1 MSGLLSFL
9 IKKPDFLRFFTTL
22 GFIAFFGLTACQE
35 RLVLEDKTPFGEGGV
50 RMGDTVVAEIDGT
63 KIYLSDVERTA
74 AAQGLIEAGSPL
86 VPGNPVFQSVLDEK
100 IDQRLLALEALKQ
113 ALDQDDE
120 VRRRLNEARERIL
133 SNSVIEKHL
142 ADRVNEQT
150 LRRMYD
156 EQAVLADRGAER
168 RVRQIVMPTEVEIL
182 DIIKRLEDGEIFAVI
197 AATDSID
204 ADTKAD
210 GGDMGFVSRDMLNP
224 IIGRQVFSM
233 EIGTISGPIQTAA
246 GWHVVK
252 VEDRRRPT
260 QPQFEVMRDEILN
273 FMTYDEMQ
281 KLVRTLRTNG
291 EVKFLYGKGSVNQA
305 ASDTTLSKM
314 QADSSDNDGT
324 SEEDTDQ

>member
-1 MSGLLSFL
+1 MSELLPFFL
-9 IKKPDFLRFFTTL
+9 KKTDLVRFFTTFCFVSVFSLL
-22 GFIAFFGLTACQE
+22 GCQE

-74 AAQGLIEAGSPL
+74 AAQGLIETGSPL

-142 ADRVNEQT
+142 AERVNEVT
-150 LRRMYD
+150 LRRMYE
-156 EQAVLADRGAER
+156 EQASLADRGAER
-168 RVRQIVMPTEVEIL
+168 RIRQIVVQTEDEITE
-182 DIIKRLEDGEIFAVI
+182 IIKRLKAGESFATL
-197 AATDSID
+197 AAENSID
-204 ADTKAD
+204 LDTKPK
-210 GGDMGFVSRDMLNP
+210 GGDMGFVTRDMLDP
-224 IIGRQVFSM
+224 LIAGKVFSTD
-233 EIGTISGPIQTAA
+233 IGAITDPVQTAA
-246 GWHVVK
+246 GWHVLK
-252 VEDRRRPT
+252 VDDRRRPP
-260 QPQFEVMRDEILN
+260 QPQYDVMRDEILN

-291 EVKFLYGKGSVNQA
+291 EVKFLYGKGSANQPA
-305 ASDTTLSKM
+305 AQSLDSDTPP
-314 QADSSDNDGT
+314 NT
-324 SEEDTDQ
+324 SENNKRSEEENEK